1 MRRVG
6 LGGERL
12 NGVGL
17 EAQPTVHG
25 EGVLEMRGRRGRR
38 NG

>member
-1 MRRVG
+1 MMG
-6 LGGERL
+6 EAWAEERL

-25 EGVLEMRGRRGRR
+25 EGVLGMRAGAG
-38 NG
+38 